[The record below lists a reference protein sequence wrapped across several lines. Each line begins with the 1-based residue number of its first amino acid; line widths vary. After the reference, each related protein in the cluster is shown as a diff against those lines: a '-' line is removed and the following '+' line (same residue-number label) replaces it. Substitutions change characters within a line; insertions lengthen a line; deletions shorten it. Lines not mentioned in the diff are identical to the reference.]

1 MSGLKQLASQTAI
14 YGISSILGRALN
26 FLLVGLHTRVLGQES
41 YGINTDLYVIIAFLM
56 VVLSFGMETTFFRF
70 ANKNP
75 EKKETIYASALVFV
89 VSLLL
94 VFTALFALNFDGL
107 TQVLRYEKFPYLLWI
122 SMVILALDVLSA
134 LPFARLRLENKAWRF
149 ASIRLLQIGLTIIL
163 NLFIFLAVPYFNINI
178 LPAPTEYPN
187 GVTYIFVINI
197 IASGFMVLLLL
208 PQLLQLKMAAID
220 VKYLRQMLVYSTP
233 LVIAGLAGTINE
245 LVDRQML
252 KYLLPEDTSMAQV
265 GVYGAVYKISIFMT
279 LVIQAFRYAAEPFF
293 FQSATNKNAKETY
306 AVVLK
311 YFVFAMSFMLFGITA
326 FIDIVKYFVGEKFQ
340 YGIYIVPILLAAN
353 FFLGMQVNLSIWF
366 KVTDKTRFGA
376 YISIFG
382 ALVTIILNLFLI
394 PKIGFEGAAITT
406 LVCYF
411 SIALV
416 TYLLGQKF
424 YPIPYEMPKI
434 LLAIVISFTCTAL
447 SFYMFRGN
455 IVVNIL
461 LGVLLIST
469 IYLSDK
475 KNINKLLRR
484 A

>member
-293 FQSATNKNAKETY
+293 FQSATNK
-306 AVVLK
+306 
-311 YFVFAMSFMLFGITA
+311 
-326 FIDIVKYFVGEKFQ
+326 IVQ
-340 YGIYIVPILLAAN
+340 YWRLC
-353 FFLGMQVNLSIWF
+353 
-366 KVTDKTRFGA
+366 K
-376 YISIFG
+376 
-382 ALVTIILNLFLI
+382 
-394 PKIGFEGAAITT
+394 
-406 LVCYF
+406 
-411 SIALV
+411 
-416 TYLLGQKF
+416 
-424 YPIPYEMPKI
+424 
-434 LLAIVISFTCTAL
+434 
-447 SFYMFRGN
+447 
-455 IVVNIL
+455 
-461 LGVLLIST
+461 
-469 IYLSDK
+469 
-475 KNINKLLRR
+475 
-484 A
+484 